1 MHRLVICGHVVIK
14 GGIDTASSES
24 VGNAKQHSMAKFV
37 EREKPYMVTA
47 VSAVESN
54 TSLAVPNRL
63 ISHPLSALEVMVPVY
78 ISMVRKPA

>member
-1 MHRLVICGHVVIK
+1 
-14 GGIDTASSES
+14 
-24 VGNAKQHSMAKFV
+24 MAKFV